1 MSKTLQ
7 EERDQWE
14 DRPHKNP
21 RKTLVTHFEMK
32 HRGSH
37 ITILVE
43 GISGANDQMTL
54 YYDMIRYFKIGDD
67 WVTSCDVKS
76 GNAHDIMRK
85 FAELV

>member
-7 EERDQWE
+7 EERDSWE
-14 DRPHKNP
+14 SNERM
-21 RKTLVTHFEMK
+21 TQITHFEMK